1 MNIFI
6 SNIPSEI
13 TEDELR
19 QLFISFGNVK
29 LVAIHHEKPNDGPDT
44 GCYAYVEMQSKPE
57 AVRAVRT
64 LNGTL
69 IRGRLVNAIEALPL
83 SNKKVK
89 SLSGLP
95 NKL

>member
-6 SNIPSEI
+6 SNIPSET
-13 TEDELR
+13 TEDILR
-19 QLFISFGNVK
+19 NIFTSFGQVK
-29 LVAIHHEKPNDGPDT
+29 LVAIHHEKTNEGPDT

-69 IRGRLVNAIEALPL
+69 IGGRLINAIEALPL

-89 SLSGLP
+89 SL
-95 NKL
+95 